1 MVDWNSELK
10 PLLKLYKNRRHPLE
24 YGNAYQLLVMVVLS
38 AQDSDRHINGL
49 APGLFARF
57 PDMKSLAK
65 ADEAEILHAITGVR
79 GARRKAQWLKAI
91 AGMVK
96 QDSKI
101 PRTLDELTQ
110 LPGIGRKSANVI
122 LRELGAKAEGIMV
135 DLHVVRV
142 APRLGL
148 ATGSDPKKIEQQM
161 MDLLDRRLWSDAG
174 MALSYLGRETC
185 RPTKPQHDQ
194 CVMRDVCAYCH
205 AHCGQDSPANASAP
219 AATQKAKA
227 RRQRKT
233 SGA

>member
-1 MVDWNSELK
+1 MVDWNRELR
-10 PLLKLYKNRRHPLE
+10 PLLKLYRDRRHPLE

-49 APGLFARF
+49 APELFAKF
-57 PDMKSLAK
+57 PDMKALAK
-65 ADEAEILHAITGVR
+65 ADEAAILDAITGVR
-79 GARRKAQWLKAI
+79 GARKKAQWLKAI
-91 AGMVK
+91 ADTVK
-96 QDSKI
+96 QDGKI

-122 LRELGAKAEGIMV
+122 LRELGMNAEGIMV

-148 ATGSDPKKIEQQM
+148 ARGSDPKKIEQQM

-185 RPTKPQHDQ
+185 RPTNPQHDQ

-205 AHCGQDSPANASAP
+205 AHCSQDTRANASTSTSTP
-219 AATQKAKA
+219 KTKA

-233 SGA
+233 PRA